1 MFGVIVI
8 SIMFGIAL
16 TVILEFLTV
25 RSGIVMTYPS
35 RFGFEETAKILT
47 HAVTEADWTLLSSEM
62 LNGKL
67 LEKEVYLGSR
77 IWLIKFYKAEYMGE
91 MLKEKRSMAC
101 LMPHTLAVYETPEGN
116 VEVSRLNTGMIG
128 KVLGGAAARIL
139 GKKAFS
145 DEEKILESVVV
156 GRFPEKTIPN

>member
-1 MFGVIVI
+1 MFGIIVI
-8 SIMFGIAL
+8 SVLFGIAL

-35 RFGFEETAKILT
+35 RFSFEETAKTLT
-47 HAVTEADWTLLSSEM
+47 QAIADADWTVVSSEM

-67 LEKEVYLGSR
+67 REKEVYLGSR
-77 IWLIKFYKAEYMGE
+77 IWLIKFYKPEYMGE
-91 MLKEKRSMAC
+91 LLKDRRSAAC
-101 LMPHTLAVYETPEGN
+101 LMPHAMAVYESPEGN

-128 KVLGGAAARIL
+128 KVLGGAAAVIL

-145 DEEKILESVVV
+145 DEEKILGSIAVKQGEA
-156 GRFPEKTIPN
+156 